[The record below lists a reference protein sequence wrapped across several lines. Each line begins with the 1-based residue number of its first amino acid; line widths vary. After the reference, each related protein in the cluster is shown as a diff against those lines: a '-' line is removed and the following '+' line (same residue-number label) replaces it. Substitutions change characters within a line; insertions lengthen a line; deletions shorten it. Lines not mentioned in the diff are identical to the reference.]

1 MIPPLDEFFAGAGRD
16 HSGWLAVFIV
26 ASILLL
32 GAAVVRLVRADRRPP
47 VVTALWVVVILAF
60 PIIGPL
66 LFLLATRRPTSTTTP
81 AP

>member
-47 VVTALWVVVILAF
+47 VVTALWVVAILAF

-66 LFLLATRRPTSTTTP
+66 LFLLVEHQGRGRTRPVS
-81 AP
+81 